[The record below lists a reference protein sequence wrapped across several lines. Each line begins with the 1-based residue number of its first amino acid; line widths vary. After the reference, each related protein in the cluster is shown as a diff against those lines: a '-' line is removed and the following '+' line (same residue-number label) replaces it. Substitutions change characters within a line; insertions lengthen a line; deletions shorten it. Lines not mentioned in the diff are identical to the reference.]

1 MLSGAGKRDVLVK
14 HVWSCSDGQD
24 PFQLDFGFLLV
35 SLLTISVKND
45 QLRTHN
51 FWIIFCLN
59 WTQVLSKATRAVA
72 VAAEKDPAR
81 PNRTRRA

>member
-1 MLSGAGKRDVLVK
+1 MLGRAESFSAATATLRMTFTD
-14 HVWSCSDGQD
+14 
-24 PFQLDFGFLLV
+24 
-35 SLLTISVKND
+35 KNCG

-51 FWIIFCLN
+51 FWIISCLN

-81 PNRTRRA
+81 RNRTRRA